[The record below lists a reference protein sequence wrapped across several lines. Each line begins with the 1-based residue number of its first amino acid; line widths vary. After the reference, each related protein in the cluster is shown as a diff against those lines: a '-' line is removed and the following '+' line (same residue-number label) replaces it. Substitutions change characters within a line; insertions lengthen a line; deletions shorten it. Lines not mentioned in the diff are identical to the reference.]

1 MAGQTEKSAALRYM
15 QQLSYTVMFAAD
27 NSATYAH
34 SGSEPARLTVRD
46 GSYGLATIMFV
57 RA

>member
-1 MAGQTEKSAALRYM
+1 MAGQTEKSAAVRYR

-27 NSATYAH
+27 NSAAYAH
-34 SGSEPARLTVRD
+34 FGSEPARLTVED